1 MKIRLSGWE
10 EDAMA
15 ASPEAVLRGDA
26 HKDGGGAGDVDDS
39 GSWDECDGLIG
50 FFEKKMCI

>member
-15 ASPEAVLRGDA
+15 ASPEVVLRGEA
-26 HKDGGGAGDVDDS
+26 HKDGGAAGDVDGS
-39 GSWDECDGLIG
+39 GSWDEVQWPDWVL
-50 FFEKKMCI
+50 